1 MNHDQPNREKAEEN
15 ENKAPDASPSS
26 SRSSPVRHNFPDKLH
41 YVLNE
46 MTKDGL
52 DHIMSWQPHGRCFV
66 VHDQKRLEQH
76 ILPT

>member
-1 MNHDQPNREKAEEN
+1 MNNDQQHLEKAKGNDVIAEPES
-15 ENKAPDASPSS
+15 SPS
-26 SRSSPVRHNFPDKLH
+26 RLSPVRHNFPDKLH

-46 MTKDGL
+46 MAKDGL
-52 DHIMSWQPHGRCFV
+52 EYIMSWQPHGRCFV

>member
-1 MNHDQPNREKAEEN
+1 MSHDQQNLEKANGNAIKEP
-15 ENKAPDASPSS
+15 APST

-46 MTKDGL
+46 MAKDGME
-52 DHIMSWQPHGRCFV
+52 HIMSWQSHGRCFI